1 MGLLHNWEIPHTWD
15 LFQVMLGHKDPLV
28 GLLPMMDMLSEMEVP
43 AGHIRVVA
51 GSHYMF
57 SVGTDTVF
65 QHAQNR
71 DLAVQDILTQH
82 EKALDMQKKGTGRRG
97 FN

>member
-1 MGLLHNWEIPHTWD
+1 
-15 LFQVMLGHKDPLV
+15 VLGHKDTLV
-28 GLLPMMDMLSEMEVP
+28 GLLPMMDMLSEMEMP

-71 DLAVQDILTQH
+71 DLAVQDILALH
-82 EKALDMQKKGTGRRG
+82 DRALDMQKSGKGRVG
-97 FN
+97 FG